1 MRFRLATCLTVLIG
15 FVFAGSAAW
24 SQNTEAN
31 PAIQAELDKGK
42 KLIATWA
49 ADPVLVKEVLQ
60 QNRKGPIPG
69 LDNEKWKTVPSSD
82 PIVKGFLDNPAGRF
96 LKSKVEAKG
105 SMFVRA
111 FLSGSNGEK
120 VAFTEKT
127 KYYLHKG
134 MGKFEVPFRNATSW
148 QGKPEFDE
156 PSQLF
161 GIQISTPVLSEGKP
175 IGVLVV
181 EVSLSALEASA
192 KK

>member
-1 MRFRLATCLTVLIG
+1 MRFSVSLHLTVMMSFI
-15 FVFAGSAAW
+15 FVGSVAW
-24 SQNTEAN
+24 SQNTEMN

-42 KLIATWA
+42 TTIASWA
-49 ADPVLVKEVLQ
+49 SDPVIVKEVLQ
-60 QNRKGPIPG
+60 QNQKGPISG
-69 LDNEKWKTVPSSD
+69 LDNEKWKTLSPSN
-82 PIVKGFLDNPAGRF
+82 PIVKGFQDNPAGHF

-105 SMFVRA
+105 SMFSRA

-134 MGKFEVPFRNATSW
+134 MGKFEVPFRNGTAW

-156 PSQLF
+156 PSQMY
-161 GIQISTPVLSEGKP
+161 GIQISAPVFSGGKP
-175 IGVLVV
+175 VGVLVV
-181 EVSLSALEASA
+181 EVSLSALEASV